1 MFIFRRRQTTWKA
14 GAKWKNCMSSN
25 LPMAQRSGDLILSPI
40 FLLCLQFFILIKSVY
55 VSSFS
60 LPFSST
66 PSSYSSSLQL
76 SLFSSPFPLRLFILL
91 VFSLFHPLIF
101 NTACVQ
107 IENFFFNLQRRLY
120 IYCIRNTMLVQ
131 HRKGRQ
137 GWGWSPLTILIVV
150 NLIRDPFF
158 HYKWLNHHKNSPIT
172 DHPTYTKT
180 ARIHPGYKNFTIYTN
195 VSLSL

>member
-1 MFIFRRRQTTWKA
+1 
-14 GAKWKNCMSSN
+14 MSSN

-107 IENFFFNLQRRLY
+107 IENFFFKFTTETVYLLYQKYNVGTTPEREAGVRL
-120 IYCIRNTMLVQ
+120 VA
-131 HRKGRQ
+131 
-137 GWGWSPLTILIVV
+137 
-150 NLIRDPFF
+150 
-158 HYKWLNHHKNSPIT
+158 T
-172 DHPTYTKT
+172 DYPN
-180 ARIHPGYKNFTIYTN
+180 R
-195 VSLSL
+195 S